1 MDYENWNQQQQKIES
16 CLYLS
21 FISLLVVYGEF
32 STSYI
37 QYLKNNTK
45 MYTHSTR
52 LAWRYPDIATIE
64 IVWIDNPTHSLHKK
78 YWMYVHWNVSILH
91 FNFRAMGIENSTTP
105 LLILFFSYFSSPSLS
120 LHSLLT
126 FHCWSFQINR
136 MYIVTRLLV
145 HVVVVGKLYTFFGKF
160 EFKHIK
166 FSL

>member
-1 MDYENWNQQQQKIES
+1 MKIETSKTTKQQKIES

-120 LHSLLT
+120 LHSAHVSLLIISNKPHVYSLART
-126 FHCWSFQINR
+126 CCCCWKIV
-136 MYIVTRLLV
+136 YIFWKIR
-145 HVVVVGKLYTFFGKF
+145 
-160 EFKHIK
+160 I
-166 FSL
+166 

>member
-45 MYTHSTR
+45 MYAHSTR

-91 FNFRAMGIENSTTP
+91 FNFRGYGHWKFHNPSFDSLLFIFFLFISITSLSAHVS
-105 LLILFFSYFSSPSLS
+105 LLIISNKPHVYSLAR
-120 LHSLLT
+120 T
-126 FHCWSFQINR
+126 CCCCWKIV
-136 MYIVTRLLV
+136 YIFWKIR
-145 HVVVVGKLYTFFGKF
+145 
-160 EFKHIK
+160 I
-166 FSL
+166 

>member
-120 LHSLLT
+120 LHSLSAHVSLLIISNKPHVYSHSLART
-126 FHCWSFQINR
+126 CCCCWK
-136 MYIVTRLLV
+136 IV
-145 HVVVVGKLYTFFGKF
+145 
-160 EFKHIK
+160 
-166 FSL
+166 